1 MKKNMAMK
9 LVKALRS
16 GEYHQGRGCL
26 VTDEDYFCCLGVAC
40 NLSKVEL
47 DWVYRPAYRCWVIG
61 GEEVQL
67 PTQIQKE
74 YGFYDDSG
82 SRRDDEKLVIGG
94 KSYNNL
100 AEANDDR
107 VPFSDIA
114 DYIEKNYKEL

>member
-16 GEYHQGRGCL
+16 GEYVQGSHGL
-26 VTDEDYFCCLGVAC
+26 VSDDDRFCCLGVAC
-40 NLSKVEL
+40 NLSEGDL
-47 DWVYRPAYRCWVIG
+47 DWVYSKEDEWWTIG
-61 GEEVQL
+61 GNTGAL
-67 PTQIQKE
+67 PLQIQKE

-82 SRRDDEKLVIGG
+82 SRRDNKWVVINGIE
-94 KSYNNL
+94 YINL
-100 AEANDDR
+100 SGANDEG